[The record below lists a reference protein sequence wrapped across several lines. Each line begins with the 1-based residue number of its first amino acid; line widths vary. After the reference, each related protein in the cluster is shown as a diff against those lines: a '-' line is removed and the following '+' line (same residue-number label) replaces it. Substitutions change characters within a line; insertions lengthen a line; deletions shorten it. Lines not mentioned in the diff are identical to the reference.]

1 MVIFMAVEIVKM
13 TRSGQITLPSGFRD
27 DLKIFE
33 GDYLVVEEV
42 EDVIVIKKLGRESLQ
57 ALTDELRRAAR
68 RASIT
73 RAMVGKAIREMRK

>member
-1 MVIFMAVEIVKM
+1 MAVEIVKM

-42 EDVIVIKKLGRESLQ
+42 EGVIVIKKLGRESLQ

-68 RASIT
+68 RAGIT
-73 RAMVGKAIREMRK
+73 RAMVGKAIRELRK